1 MNLSKSEKLLAAK
14 KKLREFQLNKMMQDD
29 SAKQKHPANDLSSSQ
44 CQNIE
49 TKGLNLEVTN
59 NASTVK
65 TSENSMHVV
74 EQDLQVNEALPTD
87 SVTISENVTNHEK
100 LQDTSNNTNKFTQD
114 MQEMTITPELKKK
127 MDLNDFPKVQK
138 EHLLEMASAVADVLT
153 NEPEHTETSLDSDLI
168 CRNQFLSSYLEEQ
181 RKMINDLHIELSNAH
196 SRVSELETNLQAKE
210 TEFQAQLAREV
221 NPLKEQLQVHTQTT
235 GILIAE
241 KAELSAA
248 LSQAQQSVRQS
259 SGLFSNLIYVI
270 KVCIHNSYKF
280 LLSKKCTYLEE
291 AKEMMGKLKSSQIR
305 IVELEK
311 EMSVINNNNED
322 LKNSFQKLQSEYDSL
337 DKKFFELKKEKEDS
351 NLEVSELR
359 QKLNLKKTEF
369 IAVQQELQEKTALL
383 ALSELRIQQM
393 KGATPT
399 EEEKHAV
406 ILLEQEL
413 AQTKESLKVVN
424 TEKDEANKQYQNY
437 VKQLDVQQIKL
448 LEEIKVQKTTIEDLQ
463 QKEQSYVQR
472 LSELEQLLQQEK
484 EKVENLLPLQDRK
497 DQLDTLLKN
506 IDELT
511 LEQERL
517 HITLS
522 EKDSQI
528 EMLMKDINDLRETS
542 NQGAEVTKLATAL
555 ESEQLGASRAVHQN
569 RQLKEQLT
577 DMENAFVSL
586 SNAKLDLTEQLQA
599 ERSIGRKL
607 NAQLNNVET
616 ELEQLKEKLREKEA
630 VLEEFEK
637 ERLQTAQIA
646 DQMQHY
652 EAQSYHADTFQRE
665 LQHALVTIERLE
677 KENRALAEKLKE
689 TTQESI
695 VSEVDS
701 DFVRANNNE
710 SSLEQST
717 ELQNSTEA
725 LQNSTEELKD
735 SNVTMSESVKQ
746 LEQRFKETM
755 ERVAELTEE
764 KQKLEH
770 LVIQLQSET
779 ETIGEYI
786 TLYQKQRAILQT
798 RAREKEQVFRQLLEQ
813 RNQQQ
818 EQLHKLKVLVSDF
831 LRSEYI
837 NSNGMET
844 EVDSNNFVT
853 QKRKNET
860 IDPQI
865 KSKSVSEL
873 LDVLTEIKDCKD
885 SCMFDPNFYPCP
897 WCSGKLLT
905 V

>member
-44 CQNIE
+44 CQNAE
-49 TKGLNLEVTN
+49 TKELNLKVTN

-65 TSENSMHVV
+65 TSENSMHIV
-74 EQDLQVNEALPTD
+74 EQHFQVNEALPTD
-87 SVTISENVTNHEK
+87 SATTSENVTNHEK
-100 LQDTSNNTNKFTQD
+100 LQNTSNNTNKFTQD
-114 MQEMTITPELKKK
+114 IQEMTMTPELKKT

-153 NEPEHTETSLDSDLI
+153 NEPEHTETSLDSDLM

-259 SGLFSNLIYVI
+259 S
-270 KVCIHNSYKF
+270 
-280 LLSKKCTYLEE
+280 EE

-413 AQTKESLKVVN
+413 EQTKESLKVVN

-437 VKQLDVQQIKL
+437 VKQLDAQQIKL
-448 LEEIKVQKTTIEDLQ
+448 LEEIKLQKTTIEDLQ

-522 EKDSQI
+522 EKDTQI
-528 EMLMKDINDLRETS
+528 EMLTKDINDLREAS

-665 LQHALVTIERLE
+665 LQYALVTIERLE
-677 KENRALAEKLKE
+677 KENRVLAEKLKE

-701 DFVRANNNE
+701 DSVRASNNE
-710 SSLEQST
+710 SSLEQSAHVE
-717 ELQNSTEA
+717 ELQNSTEE

-837 NSNGMET
+837 HSNGMET
-844 EVDSNNFVT
+844 EVDSNNFVV

>member
-29 SAKQKHPANDLSSSQ
+29 SAKQSHPPIDLSSSQ
-44 CQNIE
+44 CQNAE
-49 TKGLNLEVTN
+49 TNKLNIEVTN
-59 NASTVK
+59 NTSTIK
-65 TSENSMHVV
+65 TSENNIHTF
-74 EQDLQVNEALPTD
+74 EQDFQINEVVSTD
-87 SVTISENVTNHEK
+87 SGIIAENIINHEK
-100 LQDTSNNTNKFTQD
+100 LQNSLNNTTKLTQD
-114 MQEMTITPELKKK
+114 MQEMNLKLELEKKI
-127 MDLNDFPKVQK
+127 DLNDFPKVQK

-153 NEPEHTETSLDSDLI
+153 NEPEHTETSLDSDLM

-196 SRVSELETNLQAKE
+196 SRVSELETNLEAKE

-259 SGLFSNLIYVI
+259 S
-270 KVCIHNSYKF
+270 
-280 LLSKKCTYLEE
+280 EE
-291 AKEMMGKLKSSQIR
+291 AKEMMGKLKNSQIR

-311 EMSVINNNNED
+311 EMSVTKNSNED
-322 LKNSFQKLQSEYDSL
+322 LKKSFHQLQNEYDSL

-351 NLEVSELR
+351 NLEVSELK
-359 QKLNLKKTEF
+359 QKLNLKKTEL

-383 ALSELRIQQM
+383 SLSELRIQQM

-437 VKQLDVQQIKL
+437 VKQLDAQQTKL
-448 LEEIKVQKTTIEDLQ
+448 LDEIKVQKMTIEDLQ
-463 QKEQSYVQR
+463 EKEQSYVQR

-484 EKVENLLPLQDRK
+484 EKVENLLPLRDRK
-497 DQLDTLLKN
+497 DQLDNLLKN

-511 LEQERL
+511 LEQEKL
-517 HITLS
+517 HIILS
-522 EKDSQI
+522 EKDSLI
-528 EMLMKDINDLRETS
+528 EILTKDINDLREVS
-542 NQGAEVTKLATAL
+542 NQEAEVTKLATAL

-616 ELEQLKEKLREKEA
+616 ELEQLKEKLKEKE
-630 VLEEFEK
+630 LMLHDYEK
-637 ERLQTAQIA
+637 ERFRTFQLA
-646 DQMQHY
+646 DQMQY
-652 EAQSYHADTFQRE
+652 YQAQSHHADTFQRE

-677 KENRALAEKLKE
+677 KEKRALAEKLKE
-689 TTQESI
+689 KNQDSI

-701 DFVRANNNE
+701 YSINASNNE
-710 SSLEQST
+710 SSLEESAH
-717 ELQNSTEA
+717 L
-725 LQNSTEELKD
+725 EELKD
-735 SNVTMSESVKQ
+735 DNVIMSESVKQ

-770 LVIQLQSET
+770 LVLQLQSET
-779 ETIGEYI
+779 DTIGEYI
-786 TLYQKQRAILQT
+786 ALYQIQRAVLQN
-798 RAREKEQVFRQLLEQ
+798 RAREREQIFRQLLEQ

-831 LRSEYI
+831 LKNEFI
-837 NSNGMET
+837 HSNGTECLMET
-844 EVDSNNFVT
+844 DVDSNDSVAL
-853 QKRKNET
+853 KSKKEI
-860 IDPQI
+860 IDSQTEN
-865 KSKSVSEL
+865 KSVSEI

-885 SCMFDPNFYPCP
+885 SCMFEPNFHPCP

>member
-29 SAKQKHPANDLSSSQ
+29 SAKQKHAANDLSSSQ
-44 CQNIE
+44 CQNAE
-49 TKGLNLEVTN
+49 TKELNLEVTN
-59 NASTVK
+59 NASTIK

-100 LQDTSNNTNKFTQD
+100 LQNTSNNINKFTQD
-114 MQEMTITPELKKK
+114 IQETTITSELKKK

-153 NEPEHTETSLDSDLI
+153 NEPEHTETSLDSDLM

-259 SGLFSNLIYVI
+259 S
-270 KVCIHNSYKF
+270 
-280 LLSKKCTYLEE
+280 EE

-311 EMSVINNNNED
+311 EMSVINNTNED

-528 EMLMKDINDLRETS
+528 EMLTKDINDLREAN

-701 DFVRANNNE
+701 DSVRASNNE
-710 SSLEQST
+710 SSLEQSAHLK
-717 ELQNSTEA
+717 E

-798 RAREKEQVFRQLLEQ
+798 RAREKEQIFRQLLEQ

-837 NSNGMET
+837 HSNGMET

>member
-44 CQNIE
+44 CQNAE
-49 TKGLNLEVTN
+49 TKELNLKVTN

-65 TSENSMHVV
+65 TSENSMHI
-74 EQDLQVNEALPTD
+74 N
-87 SVTISENVTNHEK
+87 
-100 LQDTSNNTNKFTQD
+100 TSNNTNKFTQD
-114 MQEMTITPELKKK
+114 IQEMTMTPELKKT

-153 NEPEHTETSLDSDLI
+153 NEPEHTETSLDSDLM

-259 SGLFSNLIYVI
+259 S
-270 KVCIHNSYKF
+270 
-280 LLSKKCTYLEE
+280 EE

-413 AQTKESLKVVN
+413 EQTKESLKVVN

-437 VKQLDVQQIKL
+437 VKQLDAQQIKL
-448 LEEIKVQKTTIEDLQ
+448 LEEIKLQKTTIEDLQ

-522 EKDSQI
+522 EKDTQI
-528 EMLMKDINDLRETS
+528 EMLTKDINDLREAS

-665 LQHALVTIERLE
+665 LQYALVTIERLE
-677 KENRALAEKLKE
+677 KENRVLAEKLKE

-701 DFVRANNNE
+701 DSVRASNNE
-710 SSLEQST
+710 SSLEQSAHVE
-717 ELQNSTEA
+717 ELQNSTEE

-837 NSNGMET
+837 HSNGMET
-844 EVDSNNFVT
+844 EVDSNNFVV